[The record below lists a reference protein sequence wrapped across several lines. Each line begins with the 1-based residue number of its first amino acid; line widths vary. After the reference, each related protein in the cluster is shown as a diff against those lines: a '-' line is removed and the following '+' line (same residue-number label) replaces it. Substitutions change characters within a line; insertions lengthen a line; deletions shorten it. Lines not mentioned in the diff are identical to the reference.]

1 MEDKMQKLM
10 KIIDEDVRPILLE
23 HYGDIEVIS
32 FEDGVMRFKLLGQ
45 CSGCPS
51 AKFTVEDVIEGPLKE
66 KMPEVQEVI
75 LENTVSEEL
84 LDMARNILNKNK

>member
-1 MEDKMQKLM
+1 MEELM
-10 KIIDEDVRPILLE
+10 KVIDEDIRPILLD

-32 FEDGVMRFKLLGQ
+32 FEDGIFRFRLLGQ

-66 KMPEVQEVI
+66 KIPEVKEVI
-75 LENTVSEEL
+75 LENAVSEEL
-84 LDMARNILNKNK
+84 LDMARNILGKNKK